1 MIHDLTKVYTQF
13 SSKEELN
20 SVWLEGEG
28 RAFCAGGDVDA
39 IRTSVLEGTS
49 TLPQDFFYDEY
60 KLNHMI
66 ASLKIPHISIWDG
79 FVMGGGG
86 TLRARYL
93 SCVYVVV
100 FERKVHRIILI
111 SLEHTGT
118 ENTACLPCRRL
129 RSDSFRMSV
138 VRSLCLV

>member
-1 MIHDLTKVYTQF
+1 MLEPTGSTGRITLTRPKKLNSLSNEMIHDLTKVYTQF
-13 SSKEELN
+13 STKKELN

-79 FVMGGGG
+79 FVMGGGVGLSVHG
-86 TLRARYL
+86 TYRV
-93 SCVYVVV
+93 C
-100 FERKVHRIILI
+100 
-111 SLEHTGT
+111 T
-118 ENTACLPCRRL
+118 
-129 RSDSFRMSV
+129 
-138 VRSLCLV
+138 